1 VFELFAESIDG
12 MPPQAVLNF
21 LKRMHGTMEDALLYK
36 QIDDTSEVDSILCFC
51 QFINLIVEEDMVFP
65 MDGLPVQHVALYRKV
80 VSRLAAAE
88 ELPVTCRAK
97 FDAAFSAA
105 FFRNLANA

>member
-65 MDGLPVQHVALYRKV
+65 MDGLPVKHVALYRKV

-88 ELPVTCRAK
+88 ELPVTSRAK

-105 FFRNLANA
+105 FLRNLANA

>member
-1 VFELFAESIDG
+1 

-21 LKRMHGTMEDALLYK
+21 FKRINGTMEDAYIYK
-36 QIDDTSEVDSILCFC
+36 QIHATTEFDSILCFC
-51 QFINLIVEEDMVFP
+51 QCIMLIMEEDMVFP
-65 MDGLPVQHVALYRKV
+65 MDGLPIQHVALYRKV

-88 ELPVTCRAK
+88 ELPVASRAK